1 MTKQTPMELSAKPIE
16 ETPIVGA
23 AQQYRV
29 VEVPSSPPSI
39 EMILSQAVQ
48 AGRTGQELQSL
59 LDLYERMQAKKAEQA
74 FNAALAVFKRTCPP
88 IVRRTE
94 NPQFKVTRNGV
105 TRPSRFASLADIGEA
120 IDKPLGAVGLGYE
133 WTDSDTTSE
142 PGKMRMGCIVRHA
155 EGHVAAPKYVSF
167 PLDTAGAGSSPQQ
180 KVGSVTKYCMRYSLT
195 AALGLT
201 DCDDDDLDG
210 NSSDQG
216 QPIAEEQQNFLNDL
230 IIEVGADRAKFLKF
244 CGVDKLA
251 EIRAANYAAAVNALE
266 SKRKAAK

>member
-1 MTKQTPMELSAKPIE
+1 MNDAQIIPVSQT
-16 ETPIVGA
+16 
-23 AQQYRV
+23 
-29 VEVPSSPPSI
+29 VEPLATVQPSI

-48 AGRTGQELQSL
+48 AGRTGAELQSL
-59 LDLYERMQAKKAEQA
+59 LDVYERMQAKAAERAFNEAFAKFKAE
-74 FNAALAVFKRTCPP
+74 CPP

-94 NPQFKVTRNGV
+94 NPQFTVTRNGV
-105 TRPSRFASLADIGEA
+105 RRPSRFASLADIGEA

-133 WTDSDTTSE
+133 WTDADTVSE

-155 EGHVAAPKYVSF
+155 QGHVAAPKYVSF

-210 NSSDQG
+210 NAPDGPTITEDQAANLDKLLAETKSD
-216 QPIAEEQQNFLNDL
+216 
-230 IIEVGADRAKFLKF
+230 GAAFLKYAK
-244 CGVDKLA
+244 VTRLLDVPAARYDELV
-251 EIRAANYAAAVNALE
+251 RAIE
-266 SKRKAAK
+266 SKRKTNP

>member
-1 MTKQTPMELSAKPIE
+1 MNEIIPVSQAVEPLA
-16 ETPIVGA
+16 
-23 AQQYRV
+23 V
-29 VEVPSSPPSI
+29 VQPSI

-48 AGRTGQELQSL
+48 AGRTGAELQSL

-74 FNAALAVFKRTCPP
+74 FNAALAAFKRTCQP

-120 IDKPLGAVGLGYE
+120 IDKPLGEVGLGYE
-133 WTDSDTTSE
+133 WTDADTVSE
-142 PGKMRMGCIVRHA
+142 PGKMRMGCVVRHA

-201 DCDDDDLDG
+201 DSDDDDLDG
-210 NSSDQG
+210 NEAG
-216 QPIAEEQQNFLNDL
+216 GPTITEEQASHL
-230 IIEVGADRAKFLKF
+230 DRL
-244 CGVDKLA
+244 LA
-251 EIRAANYAAAVNALE
+251 ETGSNSTAFMKFSKVTRLLDIPAARYDELVRAIE
-266 SKRKAAK
+266 SKRKAAT